1 MRKSKGKESKLTIT
15 VANPLSEERKK
26 ELLKEVKELI
36 QIKYY
41 S

>member
-1 MRKSKGKESKLTIT
+1 MKENKKELTIT
-15 VANPLSEERKK
+15 VAKPLSIKRKK
-26 ELLKEVKELI
+26 ELLKEITELI

>member
-1 MRKSKGKESKLTIT
+1 MKEKENKLTIS
-15 VANPLSEERKK
+15 VANPLSIKRKK
-26 ELLKEVKELI
+26 ELLKEITELI

>member
-1 MRKSKGKESKLTIT
+1 MKENKKELTIT
-15 VANPLSEERKK
+15 VANPLSTKRKK
-26 ELLKEVKELI
+26 ELLKEVTELI

>member
-1 MRKSKGKESKLTIT
+1 MKKEIKKLTIT

-26 ELLKEVKELI
+26 ELLEEVKELI
-36 QIKYY
+36 QTKYY

>member
-1 MRKSKGKESKLTIT
+1 MKENKKELTIT
-15 VANPLSEERKK
+15 VANPLSEERKE
-26 ELLKEVKELI
+26 ELIKSIIELI

>member
-1 MRKSKGKESKLTIT
+1 MKEKENKLTIT
-15 VANPLSEERKK
+15 VANPLSEKRKK
-26 ELLKEVKELI
+26 ELLEEVKELI

>member
-1 MRKSKGKESKLTIT
+1 MKKAKGKENKLTIN

>member
-1 MRKSKGKESKLTIT
+1 MKKEKKELTIT
-15 VANPLSEERKK
+15 VANPLSEKRKK
-26 ELLKEVKELI
+26 ELLEEIKELI

>member
-1 MRKSKGKESKLTIT
+1 MKKEEKKELTIS
-15 VANPLSEERKK
+15 VANPLSEKRKK
-26 ELLKEVKELI
+26 ELLKEIKELI